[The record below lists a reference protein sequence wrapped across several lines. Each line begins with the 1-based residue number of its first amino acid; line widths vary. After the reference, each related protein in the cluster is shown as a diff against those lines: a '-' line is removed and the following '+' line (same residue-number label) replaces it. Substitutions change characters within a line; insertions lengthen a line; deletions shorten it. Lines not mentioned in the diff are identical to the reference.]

1 VPRQDL
7 TTLLRG
13 HQARWHQ
20 NEKNT
25 AELLKAVVSA
35 RNGKQFSGE
44 DIYHLLRLTWVTS
57 ADDHWRKLKIPALI
71 NLFPQ
76 SKPVPEPRKIS
87 TLRGA
92 LSALRLPNDVA
103 LAAARTTGI
112 VNVYGPWRNSSGAW
126 CAQNAHELRK
136 IIQAAKTLKA
146 NDQGRLTLARR
157 IDGLPKISSPS
168 SQSNARPEIVVTPRV
183 ACLDPHSRFPI
194 VNGRKSVQPLLARLE
209 LKGRNLEEQ
218 VRGMT
223 GLIGRFGITDSFML
237 DVLADRIKKV
247 APKLN
252 IPIAV
257 RVIAPTT
264 GSAIPDFDDSERKY
278 LRQAG
283 TIRYRHRH
291 NKMTRELKRL
301 LHRFTLTQG
310 TKPDCR
316 WDALIEHYER
326 TGRDLLLEVKP
337 DPQKAAIRIAIGQLL
352 DYRRFVP
359 RPATTDIALLTMR
372 PPDKLYRQLLLDVQI
387 SVIWFTDEECGTL
400 DGEGLLG
407 PRYANHSLA

>member
-13 HQARWHQ
+13 HQAPWHQ

-35 RNGKQFSGE
+35 RNGKQ
-44 DIYHLLRLTWVTS
+44 
-57 ADDHWRKLKIPALI
+57 
-71 NLFPQ
+71 
-76 SKPVPEPRKIS
+76 
-87 TLRGA
+87 
-92 LSALRLPNDVA
+92 
-103 LAAARTTGI
+103 
-112 VNVYGPWRNSSGAW
+112 
-126 CAQNAHELRK
+126 
-136 IIQAAKTLKA
+136 
-146 NDQGRLTLARR
+146 
-157 IDGLPKISSPS
+157 
-168 SQSNARPEIVVTPRV
+168 
-183 ACLDPHSRFPI
+183 
-194 VNGRKSVQPLLARLE
+194 
-209 LKGRNLEEQ
+209 
-218 VRGMT
+218 
-223 GLIGRFGITDSFML
+223 
-237 DVLADRIKKV
+237 
-247 APKLN
+247 
-252 IPIAV
+252 
-257 RVIAPTT
+257 
-264 GSAIPDFDDSERKY
+264 
-278 LRQAG
+278 
-283 TIRYRHRH
+283 
-291 NKMTRELKRL
+291 RL

-316 WDALIEHYER
+316 WDVLIEHYER

-337 DPQKAAIRIAIGQLL
+337 DPQRAAIRIAIGQLL